1 MRELIFSAYSRSFN
15 VRLIKETVH
24 SEFIRFIHSILS
36 YPTHHTLNGIN

>member
-1 MRELIFSAYSRSFN
+1 MRELILREVVPY
-15 VRLIKETVH
+15 VRLIKETLH